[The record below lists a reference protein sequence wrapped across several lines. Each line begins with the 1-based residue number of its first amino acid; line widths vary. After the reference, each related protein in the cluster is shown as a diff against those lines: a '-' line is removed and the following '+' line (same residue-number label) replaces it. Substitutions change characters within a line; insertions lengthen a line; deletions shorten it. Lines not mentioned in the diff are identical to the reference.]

1 MSKVVGGVGPAV
13 LDQRVVAE
21 PLLFVSGGKAD
32 VRIED
37 SLGGGCLNALKA
49 AAAQGAA
56 VLPVLLV
63 GRDPLR
69 RLLEVLVRQ
78 QFPQSLLLSMLRETR
93 RSVLCGDSTVT
104 VRSDMVCQRLPESTQ
119 QRLRAADL
127 VLMAP
132 MTEVDTQFV
141 ASVLRLARQSVL
153 LLSSRQLADSEASVS
168 LSRLATWTIVNR
180 RELAV
185 WTGCESLEAG
195 LLILR
200 GLGVE
205 QLLVT
210 HSDGVVI
217 EEQGRSRFQASVPV
231 EQPVSTVGA
240 GDVFA
245 GTFAALVANDSTVDD
260 AVRGAQ
266 IAAAVHL
273 SLPAGNGQED
283 SGSRIAP
290 ALANARCTLSPLPFR
305 RGSVHRGVRRLV
317 PPLAATS
324 LLLAVLAASFA
335 G

>member
-104 VRSDMVCQRLPESTQ
+104 VRSDMVCQRLPDSTQ

-141 ASVLRLARQSVL
+141 G
-153 LLSSRQLADSEASVS
+153 
-168 LSRLATWTIVNR
+168 NR
-180 RELAV
+180 PAK
-185 WTGCESLEAG
+185 CM
-195 LLILR
+195 LR
-200 GLGVE
+200 GWVPSGFFREGHLWA
-205 QLLVT
+205 
-210 HSDGVVI
+210 SI
-217 EEQGRSRFQASVPV
+217 IRRS
-231 EQPVSTVGA
+231 
-240 GDVFA
+240 
-245 GTFAALVANDSTVDD
+245 
-260 AVRGAQ
+260 
-266 IAAAVHL
+266 
-273 SLPAGNGQED
+273 
-283 SGSRIAP
+283 SG
-290 ALANARCTLSPLPFR
+290 R
-305 RGSVHRGVRRLV
+305 RGFVSSGIL
-317 PPLAATS
+317 S
-324 LLLAVLAASFA
+324 
-335 G
+335 